1 MSSALAISAVTAVL
15 QSFLTDVYNAPSSPL
30 GSVSVSAIA
39 PDIVQSS
46 LGSGAEAQLQVNLFL
61 HQVTHNAAW
70 RNLGQPSLGGDGSTR
85 LKNPPLALNLHYLL
99 TAYASKDTQAEAL
112 LGFAVLMLHE
122 NPVLPRSQIGAAL
135 NNLAASNPPSNPL
148 AKVLGSS
155 GLANQIEMV
164 KITPTTMGREEMAW
178 IWTALKADY
187 RPTFAFDVSVALLE
201 SPLASSSPLPVLSP
215 SITVQAGSIAPGFQI
230 QLPGGE
236 TAALPGDK
244 VTLAGQFAAGTVQVL
259 LVHQRMGAQ
268 PPITPSAVTSGSL
281 SFVIPNN
288 TPAGNYTLSVMVT
301 NSGGVVLQ
309 NTLGQA
315 IALAPTIPSPTSA
328 TAASNSSGTLITL
341 TCNPQV
347 IPGQIVSLALGGTTV
362 PAQAFSAPS
371 TTLSFQ
377 FSTLAHGAYLARL
390 RVDGV
395 DSPVAV
401 NWSATPPSFTGP
413 FITV

>member
-1 MSSALAISAVTAVL
+1 MSGALAISAVTAVL
-15 QSFLTDVYNAPSSPL
+15 QSFLSDVYNAPSSPL

-46 LGSGAEAQLQVNLFL
+46 LGSGAESQLQVNLFL

-70 RNLGQPSLGGDGSTR
+70 RNGGLPSVSGDGSTR

-135 NNLAASNPPSNPL
+135 NNLASSNPPSNPL
-148 AKVLGSS
+148 AKVLSS
-155 GLANQIEMV
+155 AGLANQIEMI

-201 SPLASSSPLPVLSP
+201 SPLPSSSPLPVLSP
-215 SITVQAGSIAPGFQI
+215 NISVQAGSTVPGFQI
-230 QLPGGE
+230 QLPSGE
-236 TAALPGDK
+236 AAALPGDT
-244 VTLAGQFAAGTVQVL
+244 VTLAGQFVAGTVQVL

-268 PPITPSAVTSGSL
+268 PLITPSAITSGSV
-281 SFVIPNN
+281 SFVIPTN
-288 TPAGNYTLSVMVT
+288 TPAGNYTLSVTVT
-301 NSGGVVLQ
+301 SAGGVVLQ

-315 IALAPTIPSPTSA
+315 IALAPTIPSPSSA
-328 TAASNSSGTLITL
+328 TAAANSSGTLITL

-347 IPGQIVSLALGGTTV
+347 VPGQIVSLALGGTTV
-362 PAQAFSAPS
+362 PAQTVSAPT

-395 DSPVAV
+395 DSPVSV